1 MDSNAG
7 IAPVMVDEAE
17 AVATP
22 AQESPVALLFPS
34 LASLRATASASDVAE
49 RDLSASLQ
57 LLANRMQFL
66 TGASSATIALRLG
79 EQFLCRASAGGMAAE
94 LGGPLRSDVSLV
106 IQCIDMQQI
115 ICCNDTADGVGPDG
129 RTYASL
135 GVKSMM
141 MMPLIRDSQ
150 VIGIFELLAERT
162 QAFRDSDGVIL
173 ERLGEMVKTALEHAG
188 AAERAS
194 SAIRQAEEGFVE
206 EIDIPGVNS
215 PEMSSQAAKPEPMTL
230 HTCEA
235 CGFPISAGRKLC
247 LDCEEA
253 RANADGT
260 GTAPAFLADLAREQN
275 QSWLQTHFYTIGTFL
290 IVLLTVVLVMLKL
303 R

>member
-7 IAPVMVDEAE
+7 VAPVMVEEAG
-17 AVATP
+17 ATP
-22 AQESPVALLFPS
+22 AQESSVALLFPS
-34 LASLRATASASDVAE
+34 LASLDTTASAADIAE

-66 TGASSATIALRLG
+66 TGASSATIALRTG
-79 EQFLCRASAGGMAAE
+79 EQFLCRASAGSVAAE
-94 LGGPLRSDVSLV
+94 VGSPLRADVSLV
-106 IQCIDMQQI
+106 IECIEMQQI
-115 ICCNDTADGVGPDG
+115 ICCNDTADGTSPDG

-135 GVKSMM
+135 GIKSMM
-141 MMPLIRDSQ
+141 MMPLIRDSE
-150 VIGIFELLAERT
+150 VIGIIELLADRT
-162 QAFRDSDGVIL
+162 QAFRDGDGAVL

-194 SAIRQAEEGFVE
+194 SAIRQAEERFAE
-206 EIDIPGVNS
+206 ELAVPAEVSS
-215 PEMSSQAAKPEPMTL
+215 PEISSEAAKPEPITL